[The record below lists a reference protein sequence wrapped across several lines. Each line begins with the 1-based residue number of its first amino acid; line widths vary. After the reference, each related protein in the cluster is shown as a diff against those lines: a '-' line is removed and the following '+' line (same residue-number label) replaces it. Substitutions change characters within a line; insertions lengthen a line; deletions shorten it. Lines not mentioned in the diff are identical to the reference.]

1 MVKISLGKRGWIFLG
16 SIVPVLAFIAVLV
29 WASVKSGGNP
39 GALGVNNELGEVRS
53 SVDFAREFSLELLNG
68 QTLTLSEL
76 RGKIVMLDFWAS
88 WCAPCRQEAPALA
101 KVYREYSRF
110 PVEFVGV
117 GIWDGRGDARRFVSQ
132 FDVPYPTGVDGNG
145 TIAIDY
151 GVRGIPEKFF
161 ISPNRAILKKFT
173 GPMDEDTLRTILD
186 ELLAATP
193 SE

>member
-16 SIVPVLAFIAVLV
+16 SIVPVLSFIAVLV